1 MTIFQEKDP
10 ERQFE
15 NNDHHLKDMQN
26 IVSNGIILLT
36 RYLQMINSDVVSCKL
51 QLGQK
56 EAIQQMIQRKLIADE
71 LKRLTVNKDKNF
83 ESIFVT
89 KHKLGVHLRW
99 Y

>member
-1 MTIFQEKDP
+1 
-10 ERQFE
+10 
-15 NNDHHLKDMQN
+15 
-26 IVSNGIILLT
+26 
-36 RYLQMINSDVVSCKL
+36 MINSDVVSCKL

-89 KHKLGVHLRW
+89 KRKLGVYL
-99 Y
+99 

>member
-1 MTIFQEKDP
+1 MT
-10 ERQFE
+10 
-15 NNDHHLKDMQN
+15 
-26 IVSNGIILLT
+26 
-36 RYLQMINSDVVSCKL
+36 NSDVVSCKL

-89 KHKLGVHLRW
+89 KRKLG
-99 Y
+99 

>member
-15 NNDHHLKDMQN
+15 NNDYHLKDMQN
-26 IVSNGIILLT
+26 IVSNGIILST